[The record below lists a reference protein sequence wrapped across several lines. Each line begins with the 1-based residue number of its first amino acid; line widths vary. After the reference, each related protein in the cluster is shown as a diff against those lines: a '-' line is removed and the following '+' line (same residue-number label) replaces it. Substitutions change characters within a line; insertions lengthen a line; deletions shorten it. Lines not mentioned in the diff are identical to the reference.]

1 MKFTNTFI
9 NSFNEGFMKCYI
21 GTIPDTFKFYS
32 NMEDIISIDDIEYY
46 FEFLN
51 ALPIDNHKEISL
63 KIWRYIFNLKVIN
76 LYLESNNKHTLENR
90 GTQNKQ
96 NKIRDSIKKDLKNA
110 KEFKE
115 LINKVFTAKDYTQK
129 GKNILNFHSYGTKII
144 KLGYSKSGN
153 LRENDTKLYNI
164 EDLFEIVDLIINDLE
179 TKNFKFISDKNY
191 FLENKYIRKEDFKKY
206 LVGICKTHNINKYT
220 DNINQLLENSF

>member
-1 MKFTNTFI
+1 MRFIDTFI
-9 NSFNEGFMKCYI
+9 NSFNDGFMKCYV
-21 GTIPDTFKFYS
+21 GTIPNTFKFYS
-32 NMEDIISIDDIEYY
+32 NMEDIISIDDIELY
-46 FEFLN
+46 FGFLN
-51 ALPIDNHKEISL
+51 ALPTDNHKEISL
-63 KIWRYIFNLKVIN
+63 KIWIYIFNLKVVN
-76 LYLESNNKHTLENR
+76 AYLGSNNKHTLENR

-129 GKNILNFHSYGTKII
+129 GKNIFNFHSYGTKII
-144 KLGYSKSGN
+144 KLGYSKSGD
-153 LRENDTKLYNI
+153 LRKNDTKLYNI

-179 TKNFKFISDKNY
+179 TKDFKFISDKNY
-191 FLENKYIRKEDFKKY
+191 LLENKYITKKDFKKY
-206 LVGICKTHNINKYT
+206 LVDICKTHNINKYT